1 MRLKGFYFS
10 RFIGLGITAVLL
22 CAPAANTQSPES
34 GVPSLAAIKS
44 LSFKD
49 VNASSQPESVGYLN
63 ILDVITAC
71 KAYARG
77 LGLLPQYHE
86 PVLTRGAQGVALY
99 RRVSPS
105 IVLVMTGNLK
115 DEKLTDVAIGTGA
128 IVASEGY
135 VLTNWHVI
143 AGQEVGIIF
152 FKPAVGTEPAD
163 QSAFGAKLIAQDPV
177 ADLALLKILKAPA
190 GLIPLKLGDMSN
202 VQVAEDI
209 HIIGHPHGLFWS
221 YSTGVISQV
230 RDNYKWTYDDGSKH
244 SAKVLQMQTA
254 INPGN
259 SGGPVLDDNGNILG
273 LVAMSE
279 AGQNLDYAIAV
290 DEIKAFIIR
299 AANSATRGTKE
310 RTDPPIEERL
320 AATTQAGLNISKC
333 IYKDMSIYYVRDA
346 KDSLIGLIA
355 EQTDGTKVNAT
366 KPNGFGGFGSWEV
379 KLPSG
384 KKIIA
389 TASGLLPDSIQAE
402 KP

>member
-1 MRLKGFYFS
+1 MRLTRFHVS
-10 RFIGLGITAVLL
+10 RFIGLGIMAVLL
-22 CAPAANTQSPES
+22 CASKPDSQFPDSAL
-34 GVPSLAAIKS
+34 PSLPAVKS
-44 LSFKD
+44 LPFKN
-49 VNASSQPESVGYLN
+49 VNSSSQLESVGYLN

-86 PVLTRGAQGVALY
+86 PLLTRGAQGVALF

-115 DEKLTDVAIGTGA
+115 DDKLTDVAIGTGA
-128 IVASEGY
+128 IVSSEGY

-143 AGQEVGIIF
+143 AGQEVGVIF
-152 FKPAVGTEPAD
+152 FKPAVGTEPSD
-163 QSAFGAKLIAQDPV
+163 QSGFGVKLIAQDPV
-177 ADLALLKILKAPA
+177 ADLALLKIVKAPA
-190 GLIPLKLGDMSN
+190 GLVPLKLGDISS

-221 YSTGVISQV
+221 YSTGVVSQV
-230 RDNYKWTYDDGSKH
+230 RDNYKWTYEDGSKH

-259 SGGPVLDDNGNILG
+259 SGGPVLDDGGNILG

-279 AGQNLDYAIAV
+279 EGQNLNYAIAV

-299 AANSATRGTKE
+299 AANSATRGTRE

-320 AATTQAGLNISKC
+320 AATTQAGLNISKSV
-333 IYKDMSIYYVRDA
+333 YKDMSVYYVRDA

-355 EQTDGTKVNAT
+355 EQADGTKVNAT

-379 KLPSG
+379 TLPSG

>member
-1 MRLKGFYFS
+1 VTVQ
-10 RFIGLGITAVLL
+10 LG
-22 CAPAANTQSPES
+22 
-34 GVPSLAAIKS
+34 
-44 LSFKD
+44 
-49 VNASSQPESVGYLN
+49 
-63 ILDVITAC
+63 
-71 KAYARG
+71 
-77 LGLLPQYHE
+77 E
-86 PVLTRGAQGVALY
+86 PV
-99 RRVSPS
+99 
-105 IVLVMTGNLK
+105 K

-163 QSAFGAKLIAQDPV
+163 QSAYGAKLIAQDPV
-177 ADLALLKILKAPA
+177 ADLALLKIIKAPA
-190 GLIPLKLGDMSN
+190 GLIPLKLGEISD

-259 SGGPVLDDNGNILG
+259 SGGPVLNDNGNILG

-310 RTDPPIEERL
+310 RTDPAIEERL
-320 AATTQAGLNISKC
+320 AATTHTGLKVSKSV
-333 IYKDMSIYYVRDA
+333 YTDMSVYYVRDA
-346 KDSLIGLIA
+346 KDLLIGLIA
-355 EQTDGTKVNAT
+355 EHTDGTTVSAT
-366 KPNGFGGFGSWEV
+366 KPNDFGGFGNWEV
-379 KLPSG
+379 TLPSG

-389 TASGLLPDSIQAE
+389 TASGLLPDSIRAE

>member
-1 MRLKGFYFS
+1 MHFKSFRAL
-10 RFIGLGITAVLL
+10 RVIGLALL
-22 CAPAANTQSPES
+22 VSLVS
-34 GVPSLAAIKS
+34 GPVFNAQPPDSSLPTLETLKS
-44 LSFKD
+44 LSFKKVESPGPAEP
-49 VNASSQPESVGYLN
+49 VNYNDIV
-63 ILDVITAC
+63 DVITAS

-86 PVLTRGAQGVALY
+86 PILTRGAQGVALY

-115 DEKLTDVAIGTGA
+115 EDKFTDVAIGTGV

-143 AGQEVGIIF
+143 AGQEVGVIF
-152 FKPAVGTEPAD
+152 FKPAVGTEPSD
-163 QSAFGAKLIAQDPV
+163 QSGFGAKLIAQDPV
-177 ADLALLKILKAPA
+177 ADLALLKIVKAPA
-190 GLIPLKLGDMSN
+190 GLTPLKLGDISSI
-202 VQVAEDI
+202 QVAEDI

-259 SGGPVLDDNGNILG
+259 SGGPVLDDSGNILG

-279 AGQNLDYAIAV
+279 TGQNLDYAIAV
-290 DEIKAFIIR
+290 DEIKAFISR
-299 AANSATRGTKE
+299 AANSATRGTKDRSE
-310 RTDPPIEERL
+310 PSIEERL
-320 AATTQAGLNISKC
+320 AATTQTGLNISKSV
-333 IYKDMSIYYVRDA
+333 YKDMSVYYVRDA
-346 KDSLIGLIA
+346 KDSLIELIA
-355 EQTDGTKVNAT
+355 EQVDGTTVNAT
-366 KPNGFGGFGSWEV
+366 KPNDFGGFGNWEV
-379 KLPSG
+379 TLPSG

-389 TASGLLPDSIQAE
+389 TASGLFPDSIQAE

>member
-1 MRLKGFYFS
+1 MQLKNFRAL
-10 RFIGLGITAVLL
+10 RFVGLALL
-22 CAPAANTQSPES
+22 ALLVCVPEFNAQPPDS
-34 GVPSLAAIKS
+34 SLPTLETLKS
-44 LSFKD
+44 LSFKKVD
-49 VNASSQPESVGYLN
+49 SPGQTEPVDYND

-86 PVLTRGAQGVALY
+86 PILTRGAQGVALY

-105 IVLVMTGNLK
+105 IVLVITGNLK
-115 DEKLTDVAIGTGA
+115 DDKFTDVAIGTGA
-128 IVASEGY
+128 IISSEGY

-143 AGQEVGIIF
+143 AGYEVGIIF
-152 FKPAVGTEPAD
+152 FKPTVGTEPSD
-163 QSAFGAKLIAQDPV
+163 QNAYGAKLIAQDPL
-177 ADLALLKILKAPA
+177 ADLALLKIVKGPA
-190 GLIPLKLGDMSN
+190 GITPLKLGDMSN

-230 RDNYKWTYDDGSKH
+230 RDNYKWTYEDGSKH

-259 SGGPVLDDNGNILG
+259 SGGPVLDDGGNILG

-279 AGQNLDYAIAV
+279 EGQNLNYAIAV
-290 DEIKAFIIR
+290 DEIKAFILG
-299 AANSATRGTKE
+299 AANSATRGAE
-310 RTDPPIEERL
+310 QRTDPPVEERL
-320 AATTQAGLNISKC
+320 AATTETGFKISKSV
-333 IYKDMSIYYVRDA
+333 YKDMSVYYVRDT

-355 EQTDGTKVNAT
+355 EQADGTTVNAT
-366 KPNGFGGFGSWEV
+366 KPNDFGGFGNWKIS
-379 KLPSG
+379 LPGG
-384 KKIIA
+384 KKIVA
-389 TASGLLPDSIQAE
+389 TASGLVPETIQSE

>member
-1 MRLKGFYFS
+1 MQLTNFYGL
-10 RFIGLGITAVLL
+10 RFAALSLL
-22 CAPAANTQSPES
+22 ALVIWAPEFNAQPPDS
-34 GVPSLAAIKS
+34 SLPTLETLKS
-44 LSFKD
+44 LSFKK
-49 VNASSQPESVGYLN
+49 VEPPGPAEPVTYNN
-63 ILDVITAC
+63 IVDVITAC

-86 PVLTRGAQGVALY
+86 PILTRGAQGVALY

-152 FKPAVGTEPAD
+152 FKPAVGTEQAD
-163 QSAFGAKLIAQDPV
+163 QSAYGAKLIAQDPV
-177 ADLALLKILKAPA
+177 ADLALLKIIKAPV
-190 GLIPLKLGDMSN
+190 GLIPLKLGEISN

-310 RTDPPIEERL
+310 RTDPAIEARL
-320 AATTQAGLNISKC
+320 AATTQAGLNISKSV
-333 IYKDMSIYYVRDA
+333 YKDMSIYYVRDA

-355 EQTDGTKVNAT
+355 EHADGTNVNAT
-366 KPNGFGGFGSWEV
+366 KPNGFGGFGNWEV
-379 KLPSG
+379 TLPSG

-389 TASGLLPDSIQAE
+389 TAGGLLPDSIRAE